1 MYNLEKFELQK
12 QIESLK
18 KQVVDQKIV
27 FNERLQNEKKLKVS
41 NEEQASESRADLLK
55 VKKQSKDKLYTQI
68 KALEDENGSLK
79 VRVRAKPLP
88 RK

>member
-41 NEEQASESRADLLK
+41 NEEQASECREDLLK
-55 VKKQSKDKLYTQI
+55 VKNKAKTSYILKL
-68 KALEDENGSLK
+68 
-79 VRVRAKPLP
+79 KP
-88 RK
+88 

>member
-12 QIESLK
+12 QIESLN
-18 KQVVDQKIV
+18 KQVVDQKSV

-55 VKKQSKDKLYTQI
+55 VKNKAKTSYILKL
-68 KALEDENGSLK
+68 
-79 VRVRAKPLP
+79 KP
-88 RK
+88 